1 MFEPNNPQTWRSL
14 VQLIHPFL
22 EELRGQG
29 GLVDFAVQCDE
40 ETNTPAA
47 IDRNQLVARVF
58 VKPTRTAEFIEL
70 HFVLTTTGADFR
82 EIIEIT

>member
-1 MFEPNNPQTWRSL
+1 MR
-14 VQLIHPFL
+14 LIHPFL
-22 EELRGQG
+22 EDLRGKG

-70 HFVLTTTGADFR
+70 HFVLTTTGANFR
-82 EIIEIT
+82 EITEII